1 MQYQAIVIG
10 TSAGGL
16 QVLTSLFETLPPDYP
31 IPVIVTQHRANE
43 QTHLFEEVLQYK
55 CKIQIKQADE
65 KEDILPGRIY
75 TAPAGYHLLIERNRI
90 FSLASD
96 VPVKFSMP
104 SIDVLFES
112 AAVTYKNRLIGIIL
126 TGAND
131 DGAAGIQR
139 IKELQGMTIAQ
150 DPTEAQFPA
159 MPRAAVSTGK
169 VDAVWKIDQIRKF
182 LLELPLQIRDGKS

>member
-112 AAVTYKNRLIGIIL
+112 AAVTYKNKLIGIIL

-150 DPTEAQFPA
+150 DPAEAQFPA

>member
-16 QVLTSLFETLPPDYP
+16 QVLTSLFEALPCDYP
-31 IPVIVTQHRANE
+31 IPIIVTQHRSNE
-43 QTHLFEEVLQYK
+43 QTNLLEEVLQYK

-65 KEDILPGRIY
+65 KEYILPGSVY
-75 TAPAGYHLLIERNRI
+75 TAPAGYHLLVERNQM

-112 AAVTYKNRLIGIIL
+112 AAVAYQNKLIGIIL

-131 DGAAGIQR
+131 DGATGIQR
-139 IKELQGMTIAQ
+139 VKQLHGMTVAQ
-150 DPTEAQFPA
+150 DPAEAQFPT
-159 MPRAAVSTGK
+159 MPTAAITTGNVDKVWK
-169 VDAVWKIDQIRKF
+169 VD
-182 LLELPLQIRDGKS
+182 

>member
-16 QVLTSLFETLPPDYP
+16 HVLTALFEVLPRDYP

-43 QTHLFEEVLQYK
+43 QTDLLEEVLQYK

-65 KEDILPGRIY
+65 KEHIVSGRIY

-112 AAVTYKNRLIGIIL
+112 AAVAYKNTLIGIIL

-139 IKELQGMTIAQ
+139 IKEVQGMTIAQ
-150 DPTEAQFPA
+150 DPAEAQFPT
-159 MPRAAVSTGK
+159 MPKAAIATGK
-169 VDAVWKIDQIRKF
+169 IDAVWKINAIRKF
-182 LLELPLQIRDGKS
+182 LLELPLQIKDGKL